1 MRKTL
6 YMKIFEID
14 IFWLHIAPSYY
25 GLMYVLAFVY
35 GIWFLKKNSDLSQ
48 KQQDSL
54 FLYLFLWVVLGGR
67 IGYMLFYNGSELMA
81 DPLSLFRVWE
91 GWMSFHGG
99 FLWVIFVSYIFSL
112 KKHISF
118 WKITDLLAQIAPVW
132 LFFGRIGN
140 YLNKELLWFAYTG
153 PLAVVTPTGSY
164 FPSPLLEAFLEGVVL
179 WILLNKVYSSDFPGK
194 LSVLFLIYY
203 GIFRCGVELFIR
215 TPDTQIGYY
224 FWFLTQGFLLSFPM
238 IVLWGGLYYFLK
250 RKYASI

>member
-1 MRKTL
+1 M
-6 YMKIFEID
+6 
-14 IFWLHIAPSYY
+14 SY
-25 GLMYVLAFVY
+25 
-35 GIWFLKKNSDLSQ
+35 IC
-48 KQQDSL
+48 
-54 FLYLFLWVVLGGR
+54 
-67 IGYMLFYNGSELMA
+67 EL
-81 DPLSLFRVWE
+81 
-91 GWMSFHGG
+91 
-99 FLWVIFVSYIFSL
+99 YIFSQTTYFFL
-112 KKHISF
+112 ENYRFIGSNCSRL
-118 WKITDLLAQIAPVW
+118 TL
-132 LFFGRIGN
+132 FGRIGN

-194 LSVLFLIYY
+194 LSALFLIYY